1 MINNFDFKLKTIIT
15 NVFLITHIKSKRI
28 RIKAKINFSSFDF
41 VLYLYLKKL
50 KINPK
55 YKWLIFPALAV
66 ITFIITLLLR
76 QQPEVTEKCYAQGI
90 YPYIASLLSTLSS
103 LFPFSLD
110 DIFYT
115 VLILTPLVLL
125 ISIFTKRTKWKA
137 AGKFLLN
144 LLATVYVLFYMLWG
158 FNYFRSPLPE
168 RLGIKDREA
177 DTEEFVQ
184 FIRQYVAELNQLHC
198 DFETIN
204 KAETNRI
211 IEETYQKLA
220 PVLQFEYPMGKRPDK
235 KITFSSFYA
244 KSGITGYFGPFFNEV
259 HVNKKVL
266 PIEYP
271 FVLAHEKA
279 HQLGVT
285 SEAEANFYSWLVC
298 THSSS
303 QQIRY
308 SAKLFIS
315 FHFFRQA
322 RGLED
327 YKKLVAEI
335 SPEVQADI
343 DRISEHW
350 KKLRNATMDKTA
362 SKLNDAYLKHNN
374 IKSGIKDYTGVV
386 DHVMNFSLDSA
397 FQQRYDLLPR

>member
-1 MINNFDFKLKTIIT
+1 MYS
-15 NVFLITHIKSKRI
+15 LITYIKSKRI
-28 RIKAKINFSSFDF
+28 RIEAKINFSSFDF

-50 KINPK
+50 KISPK
-55 YKWLIFPALAV
+55 YKWLVFPALAA
-66 ITFIITLLLR
+66 ITFITTLLLR

-90 YPYIASLLSTLSS
+90 YPYIASILSTLSS

-115 VLILTPLVLL
+115 VLIFTPLVLL
-125 ISIFTKRTKWKA
+125 ISIFTKRIKWKA

-144 LLATVYVLFYMLWG
+144 ILASVYVLFYMLWG

-168 RLGIKDREA
+168 RLGIKDREP
-177 DTEEFVQ
+177 DTEEFMQ

-198 DFETIN
+198 DFDTIN
-204 KAETNRI
+204 KAETNRL
-211 IEETYQKLA
+211 IEETYQQLA

-327 YKKLVAEI
+327 YKNLVAEI

>member
-1 MINNFDFKLKTIIT
+1 MYS
-15 NVFLITHIKSKRI
+15 LITYIKSKRI
-28 RIKAKINFSSFDF
+28 RIEAKINFSSFDF

-50 KINPK
+50 KINQK
-55 YKWLIFPALAV
+55 YKWLVFPALAA

-90 YPYIASLLSTLSS
+90 YPYIASLLSTFSCV
-103 LFPFSLD
+103 FPFSLD

-115 VLILTPLVLL
+115 VLILTPAVLFIRIL
-125 ISIFTKRTKWKA
+125 TKRIKWKA

-144 LLATVYVLFYMLWG
+144 ILASVYILFYVLWG

-168 RLGIKDREA
+168 RLGIKDREP

-198 DFETIN
+198 DFDTIN
-204 KAETNRI
+204 KAETNRL
-211 IEETYQKLA
+211 IEETYQQLA

-315 FHFFRQA
+315 FHFFKQA

-327 YKKLVAEI
+327 YKNLVAEI

>member
-1 MINNFDFKLKTIIT
+1 MYS
-15 NVFLITHIKSKRI
+15 LITYIKSKRI
-28 RIKAKINFSSFDF
+28 RIEAKINFSSFDF

-50 KINPK
+50 KINQK
-55 YKWLIFPALAV
+55 YKWLIFPALAA

-76 QQPEVTEKCYAQGI
+76 QQPEVAEKCYAQGI
-90 YPYIASLLSTLSS
+90 YPYIASLLSTISS

-115 VLILTPLVLL
+115 VLILTPAVLFIRIL
-125 ISIFTKRTKWKA
+125 TKRIKWKA

-144 LLATVYVLFYMLWG
+144 ILASVYILFYVLWG

-168 RLGIKDREA
+168 RLGIKDRNP

-198 DFETIN
+198 DFDTIN

-327 YKKLVAEI
+327 YKNLVAEI

>member
-1 MINNFDFKLKTIIT
+1 MSCIFT
-15 NVFLITHIKSKRI
+15 R
-28 RIKAKINFSSFDF
+28 KIAN
-41 VLYLYLKKL
+41 YK
-50 KINPK
+50 K
-55 YKWLIFPALAV
+55 YKWLILPALAG
-66 ITFIITLLLR
+66 FIFALTLFLR
-76 QQPEVTEKCYAQGI
+76 QHPVFVETWYARGL
-90 YPYIASLLSTLSS
+90 YPYIASLLSAISFV
-103 LFPFSLD
+103 FPFSLD
-110 DIFYT
+110 DIFYA
-115 VLILTPLVLL
+115 VLILLPVVLL
-125 ISIFTKRTKWKA
+125 VRIFTKRLKWKA
-137 AGKFLLN
+137 AGKLLLN
-144 LLATVYVLFYMLWG
+144 ILATAYILFYVLWG

-168 RLGIKDREA
+168 RLGIKDSEPN
-177 DTEEFVQ
+177 TEEFVQ
-184 FIRQYVAELNQLHC
+184 FMHQYITELNHLHC
-198 DFETIN
+198 DFDTIN
-204 KAETNRI
+204 KVETDRI
-211 IEETYQKLA
+211 IEESYQKLA
-220 PVLQFEYPMGKRPDK
+220 PILQLDYPMGKRRDK
-235 KITFSSFYA
+235 KITFSGFYS

-259 HVNKKVL
+259 HVNKQVL

-271 FVLAHEKA
+271 FILAHEKA

-303 QQIRY
+303 QQIQY

-343 DRISEHW
+343 NRISEHW
-350 KKLRNATMDKTA
+350 NKLRNATMDKTA

-397 FQQRYDLLPR
+397 FQQRNGLAPR

>member
-1 MINNFDFKLKTIIT
+1 M
-15 NVFLITHIKSKRI
+15 
-28 RIKAKINFSSFDF
+28 
-41 VLYLYLKKL
+41 
-50 KINPK
+50 
-55 YKWLIFPALAV
+55 PALAG
-66 ITFIITLLLR
+66 IIFAFTLFLR
-76 QQPEVTEKCYAQGI
+76 QQPQLVETWYARGI
-90 YPYIASLLSTLSS
+90 YPQIASVLANISFV
-103 LFPFSLD
+103 FPFSLD
-110 DIFYT
+110 DIFY
-115 VLILTPLVLL
+115 VALIFMPLVLL
-125 ISIFTKRTKWKA
+125 VRIFTKQTKWKA

-144 LLATVYVLFYMLWG
+144 VLATVYILFYVFWG
-158 FNYFRSPLPE
+158 FNYFRSPLPD
-168 RLGIKDREA
+168 RLGIKDRDP

-184 FIRQYVAELNQLHC
+184 FIHQYITELNQLHC
-198 DFETIN
+198 DFDTID
-204 KAETNRI
+204 KAETDRL
-211 IEETYQKLA
+211 IEESYQQLA
-220 PVLQFEYPMGKRPDK
+220 PVLQFRYPMGKRPDK

-259 HVNKKVL
+259 HVNKKIL

-285 SEAEANFYSWLVC
+285 SEAEANFYSWFVC
-298 THSSS
+298 LNSSS
-303 QQIRY
+303 QQIQY

-322 RGLED
+322 RGLEA
-327 YKKLVAEI
+327 YKNLVAEI

-343 DRISEHW
+343 NTITEHW
-350 KKLRNATMDKTA
+350 NKLRNETMDKTA

-397 FQQRYDLLPR
+397 FQQRYGLAPR

>member
-1 MINNFDFKLKTIIT
+1 MYS
-15 NVFLITHIKSKRI
+15 LITYIKSKRI
-28 RIKAKINFSSFDF
+28 RIEAKINFSSFDF

-50 KINPK
+50 KINQK
-55 YKWLIFPALAV
+55 YKWLVFPALAA

-90 YPYIASLLSTLSS
+90 YPYIASLLSTFSCV
-103 LFPFSLD
+103 FPFSLD

-115 VLILTPLVLL
+115 VLILTPAVLFIRIL
-125 ISIFTKRTKWKA
+125 TKRIKWKA

-144 LLATVYVLFYMLWG
+144 ILASVYILFYVLWG

-168 RLGIKDREA
+168 RLGIKDREP

-198 DFETIN
+198 DFDTIN
-204 KAETNRI
+204 KAETNRL
-211 IEETYQKLA
+211 IEETYQQLA
-220 PVLQFEYPMGKRPDK
+220 PILQFEYPMGKRPDK

-315 FHFFRQA
+315 FHFFRQV

-327 YKKLVAEI
+327 YKNLVAGI
-335 SPEVQADI
+335 SPEVQTDI

>member
-1 MINNFDFKLKTIIT
+1 MYS
-15 NVFLITHIKSKRI
+15 LITHIKSKRI
-28 RIKAKINFSSFDF
+28 RIETKINFSSFDF

-50 KINPK
+50 KISPK
-55 YKWLIFPALAV
+55 YKWLVFPALAA

-76 QQPEVTEKCYAQGI
+76 QQPEVAEKCYAQGI
-90 YPYIASLLSTLSS
+90 YPYIASILSTLSCV
-103 LFPFSLD
+103 FPFSLD
-110 DIFYT
+110 DVFYT
-115 VLILTPLVLL
+115 VLILTPAVLFIRIL
-125 ISIFTKRTKWKA
+125 TKRIKWKA

-144 LLATVYVLFYMLWG
+144 ILASVYILFYLLWG

-168 RLGIKDREA
+168 RLGIKDREP

-198 DFETIN
+198 DFDTIN
-204 KAETNRI
+204 KADTDHL
-211 IEETYQKLA
+211 IEETYQQLA

-327 YKKLVAEI
+327 YKNLVAKI
-335 SPEVQADI
+335 SPEVQTDI
-343 DRISEHW
+343 DRISEYW

>member
-1 MINNFDFKLKTIIT
+1 M
-15 NVFLITHIKSKRI
+15 V
-28 RIKAKINFSSFDF
+28 
-41 VLYLYLKKL
+41 
-50 KINPK
+50 
-55 YKWLIFPALAV
+55 FPALAA

-115 VLILTPLVLL
+115 VLIFIPLVLL
-125 ISIFTKRTKWKA
+125 ISIFTKRIKWKA

-144 LLATVYVLFYMLWG
+144 ILASVYILFYVLWG

-168 RLGIKDREA
+168 RLGIKDREP

-198 DFETIN
+198 DFDTIN
-204 KAETNRI
+204 KAETNRR

-327 YKKLVAEI
+327 YKNLVAEI

>member
-1 MINNFDFKLKTIIT
+1 MLNPSADGQHDVLNINYDIERIIKL
-15 NVFLITHIKSKRI
+15 RI
-28 RIKAKINFSSFDF
+28 NR
-41 VLYLYLKKL
+41 
-50 KINPK
+50 K
-55 YKWLIFPALAV
+55 YKWLLLPCLAGIVFAL
-66 ITFIITLLLR
+66 TLLLR
-76 QQPEVTEKCYAQGI
+76 QFPNSVETWYAQRL
-90 YPYIASLLSTLSS
+90 YPFIASLLSTLSFV
-103 LFPFSLD
+103 FPFSLA
-110 DIFYT
+110 DIFYAA
-115 VLILTPLVLL
+115 LILLPVILLVLV
-125 ISIFTKRTKWKA
+125 FTKRIKWKA

-144 LLATVYVLFYMLWG
+144 VLATVYILFYVLWG
-158 FNYFRSPLPE
+158 FNYFRLPLPD
-168 RLGIKDREA
+168 RLGINDREP

-184 FIRQYVAELNQLHC
+184 FIHQYISELNSLHC
-198 DFETIN
+198 DFDSIDKTEIDQL
-204 KAETNRI
+204 
-211 IEETYQKLA
+211 IEESYQQLA

-259 HVNKKVL
+259 HVNKMIL

-303 QQIRY
+303 QQIQY

-322 RGLED
+322 RGLEA
-327 YKKLVAEI
+327 YKNLVAEI

-343 DRISEHW
+343 NRISEHW
-350 KKLRNATMDKTA
+350 NQLRNATMDKTA

-397 FQQRYDLLPR
+397 FQQRHELAPH

>member
-1 MINNFDFKLKTIIT
+1 M
-15 NVFLITHIKSKRI
+15 
-28 RIKAKINFSSFDF
+28 
-41 VLYLYLKKL
+41 

-55 YKWLIFPALAV
+55 YKWLVFPALAA

-115 VLILTPLVLL
+115 VLIFIPLVLL
-125 ISIFTKRTKWKA
+125 ISIFTKRIKWKA

-144 LLATVYVLFYMLWG
+144 ILASVYILFYVLWG

-168 RLGIKDREA
+168 RLGIKDREP

-198 DFETIN
+198 DFDTIN
-204 KAETNRI
+204 KAETNRR

-327 YKKLVAEI
+327 YKNLVAEI

>member
-1 MINNFDFKLKTIIT
+1 MINNFDFKPKTIIT

-28 RIKAKINFSSFDF
+28 RIEIKINFSSFDF

-55 YKWLIFPALAV
+55 YKWLVFPALAV

-110 DIFYT
+110 DIFYA
-115 VLILTPLVLL
+115 VLIFTPLVLL
-125 ISIFTKRTKWKA
+125 ISIFTKRIKWKA

-144 LLATVYVLFYMLWG
+144 ILASVYILFYVLWG

-168 RLGIKDREA
+168 RLGIKDREP

-198 DFETIN
+198 DFDTIN

-327 YKKLVAEI
+327 YKNLVAEI

>member
-1 MINNFDFKLKTIIT
+1 MYS
-15 NVFLITHIKSKRI
+15 LITYIKSKRI
-28 RIKAKINFSSFDF
+28 RIEAKINFSSFDF

-50 KINPK
+50 KISPK
-55 YKWLIFPALAV
+55 YKWLVFPALAA

-76 QQPEVTEKCYAQGI
+76 QQPEVAEKCYAQGI
-90 YPYIASLLSTLSS
+90 YPYIASILSTLSS

-115 VLILTPLVLL
+115 VLILTPAVLFIRIL
-125 ISIFTKRTKWKA
+125 TKRIKWKA

-144 LLATVYVLFYMLWG
+144 ILASVYILFYVLWG

-168 RLGIKDREA
+168 RLGIKDREP

-198 DFETIN
+198 DFDTIN
-204 KAETNRI
+204 KAETNRL

-327 YKKLVAEI
+327 YKNLVAEI

>member
-28 RIKAKINFSSFDF
+28 RIEAKINFSSFDF

-55 YKWLIFPALAV
+55 YKWLVFPALAA

-115 VLILTPLVLL
+115 VLILTPAVLFIRIL
-125 ISIFTKRTKWKA
+125 TKRIKWKA

-144 LLATVYVLFYMLWG
+144 ILASVYILFYVLWG

-168 RLGIKDREA
+168 RLGIKDREP

-198 DFETIN
+198 DFDTIN
-204 KAETNRI
+204 KTETNRL
-211 IEETYQKLA
+211 IEESYQQLA

-327 YKKLVAEI
+327 YKNLVAEI

>member
-1 MINNFDFKLKTIIT
+1 MYIYPKKL
-15 NVFLITHIKSKRI
+15 
-28 RIKAKINFSSFDF
+28 RIKT
-41 VLYLYLKKL
+41 
-50 KINPK
+50 K
-55 YKWLIFPALAV
+55 YKWLILPVLAGAV
-66 ITFIITLLLR
+66 FMLTLFFR
-76 QQPEVTEKCYAQGI
+76 QHPGFVETWYAQKI
-90 YPYIASLLSTLSS
+90 YPHLASLLSTISHV
-103 LFPFSLD
+103 FPFSLD

-115 VLILTPLVLL
+115 VLILIPVILL
-125 ISIFTKRTKWKA
+125 IQIFTKQIKWKA

-144 LLATVYVLFYMLWG
+144 VIATVYILFYVFWG
-158 FNYFRSPLPE
+158 FNYFRSPLPN
-168 RLGIKDREA
+168 RLGIIDREPN
-177 DTEEFVQ
+177 TEEFVQ
-184 FIRQYVAELNQLHC
+184 FIHQYVAELNQLHC
-198 DFETIN
+198 NFDTID
-204 KAETNRI
+204 KAETDRL
-211 IEETYQKLA
+211 IEESYQQLA
-220 PVLQFEYPMGKRPDK
+220 PVLQFGYPMGKRPDK

-259 HVNKKVL
+259 HVNKKIL

-343 DRISEHW
+343 NTITKHW
-350 KKLRNATMDKTA
+350 NKLRNATMDKTA

-397 FQQRYDLLPR
+397 FQQRNGLVPR

>member
-1 MINNFDFKLKTIIT
+1 MYS
-15 NVFLITHIKSKRI
+15 LITYIKSKRI
-28 RIKAKINFSSFDF
+28 RIEAKINFSSFDF

-55 YKWLIFPALAV
+55 YKWLIFPELAA

-76 QQPEVTEKCYAQGI
+76 QQPEVAEKCYAQGI
-90 YPYIASLLSTLSS
+90 YPYIASILSTLSS

-115 VLILTPLVLL
+115 VLILTPAVLFIRIL
-125 ISIFTKRTKWKA
+125 TKRIKWKA

-144 LLATVYVLFYMLWG
+144 ILASVYILFYLLWG

-168 RLGIKDREA
+168 RLGIKDREP

-198 DFETIN
+198 DFDTIN

-259 HVNKKVL
+259 HVNKKIL

-327 YKKLVAEI
+327 YKNLVAEI